1 MAVVTKAATAVTA
14 MGTATT
20 TAVTTA
26 TVATVTEA
34 TAGTATAAVAVT
46 TVTAAD
52 PHRPLAHRADTGA
65 VGAGG
70 DSGPKPSGS
79 AKALVKGLALVGLVA
94 AEPDGLRLAE
104 IVRRGDVAKAT
115 AIRLLDALTDAELLR
130 VDDAGLYRLGPTCA
144 IWGSTFLGNLQL
156 REQAG
161 DLLERLTERTGETC
175 HLGLPDGIRVLYVA
189 RAESPHSIRMVSRT
203 GSTNPLY
210 STGLGKAILAWSD
223 EATVDAVIA
232 AGLEPRTPATITDP
246 DELRREIRRIRR
258 RGYSIDNVEN
268 EDGVRCVGAPV
279 FDHEG
284 RITGGLSIAGPT
296 YRMTAERVREYG
308 PEAVTAAAELSRRL
322 GWSGREAA

>member
-1 MAVVTKAATAVTA
+1 MAAIKATAVTA
-14 MGTATT
+14 T
-20 TAVTTA
+20 
-26 TVATVTEA
+26 
-34 TAGTATAAVAVT
+34 
-46 TVTAAD
+46 D
-52 PHRPLAHRADTGA
+52 PHRPPAHGAYTGA

-70 DSGPKPSGS
+70 ERSSKPSGS
-79 AKALVKGLALVGLVA
+79 AKALVKGLRLVGLVA
-94 AEPDGLRLAE
+94 ENPDGLRLAE

-115 AIRLLDALTDAELLR
+115 ALRLLEALLDAELLR
-130 VDDAGLYRLGPTCA
+130 VDSAGTYRLGPTCA

-156 REQAG
+156 REQAA
-161 DLLERLTERTGETC
+161 DLLDGLTERTGETC

-223 EATVDAVIA
+223 PATIDAVIA
-232 AGLEPRTPATITDP
+232 AGLDPLTPTTITDP
-246 DELRREIRRIRR
+246 DELRREINRIRR

-284 RITGGLSIAGPT
+284 RVAGGLSIAGPT
-296 YRMTAERVREYG
+296 YRMTAERLREFG
-308 PEAVTAAAELSRRL
+308 PEAVITADALSRRL
-322 GWSGREAA
+322 GWPGRKAA

>member
-1 MAVVTKAATAVTA
+1 
-14 MGTATT
+14 
-20 TAVTTA
+20 
-26 TVATVTEA
+26 
-34 TAGTATAAVAVT
+34 
-46 TVTAAD
+46 
-52 PHRPLAHRADTGA
+52 

-70 DSGPKPSGS
+70 DEGSKPSGS
-79 AKALVKGLALVGLVA
+79 AKALVKGLGLVGLVA
-94 AEPDGLRLAE
+94 ENPDGLRLAE
-104 IVRRGDVAKAT
+104 IVARGDVPKAT
-115 AIRLLDALTDAELLR
+115 AIRLLEALVDAELLR
-130 VDDAGLYRLGPTCA
+130 VDGGVYRLGPTCA

-223 EATVDAVIA
+223 PATVDAVIA

-246 DELRREIRRIRR
+246 DELRREIARIRR

-284 RITGGLSIAGPT
+284 RVAGGLSVAGPT
-296 YRMTAERVREYG
+296 YRMTAERLREYG
-308 PEAVTAAAELSRRL
+308 PEVVAAAAELSRRL
-322 GWSGREAA
+322 GWREPESG